1 MKDLFLLVADKNA
14 RFTLE
19 GALNRPKSLGIRP
32 ITFDVRVHS
41 GRDGGART
49 SGPEII
55 GLEHRRFHHA
65 MLVFDFEGSGT
76 DSPNAVELEQDLDR
90 RLALQWQERAK
101 AIVIDPEVDAW
112 IWAADSV
119 IEPEIGWPAG
129 SGLRPWLREQGY
141 AFDAREKP
149 IRPKEALEAA
159 LSRIK
164 LPRSSA
170 IYRRIA
176 DRASMRRCTDPAFH
190 RFRLAL
196 ASWFPAQPESEPG
209 V

>member
-19 GALNRPKSLGIRP
+19 GALNRPKSLG
-32 ITFDVRVHS
+32 
-41 GRDGGART
+41 
-49 SGPEII
+49 
-55 GLEHRRFHHA
+55 
-65 MLVFDFEGSGT
+65 
-76 DSPNAVELEQDLDR
+76 
-90 RLALQWQERAK
+90 
-101 AIVIDPEVDAW
+101 
-112 IWAADSV
+112 
-119 IEPEIGWPAG
+119 
-129 SGLRPWLREQGY
+129 
-141 AFDAREKP
+141 

-209 V
+209 L